1 MAIPSIL
8 IVLFLFLITALI
20 ILRPILVESGE
31 DRRKTNE
38 VDALLA
44 EKERLFA
51 AILDLDQAHELKKIS
66 DQDYGVNRNQ
76 LLHKAADLMQKLDQ
90 RYQSEKKRE
99 STGLDDGAD
108 NIK

>member
-8 IVLFLFLITALI
+8 IVIFLFLITALI
-20 ILRPILVESGE
+20 ILRPILVESKE
-31 DRRKTNE
+31 DRGATNE

-66 DQDYGVNRNQ
+66 DQDYEINRNQ
-76 LLHKAADLMQKLDQ
+76 LLHQAADLMQKLDQ
-90 RYQSEKKRE
+90 RSQSEKKRE
-99 STGLDDGAD
+99 SPGVDDGVD